1 MLKFF
6 AVYGTYSLIGLERG
20 SHLADEVEFFMY
32 DTIKIFL
39 LPSIIIFAISII
51 RRYFPPEKVKKIPSH
66 KKEFIGN
73 VLAALLGIVTPF
85 CSCSAVSLFVGIM
98 TVTITAVGYLFNAI

>member
-6 AVYGTYSLIGLERG
+6 AEYVTYSLIGLAHG
-20 SHLADEVEFFMY
+20 SHLADAVEFFIY

-39 LPSIIIFAISII
+39 LLSIIIFAISII
-51 RRYFPPEKVKKIPSH
+51 RSYFPPERTKKILSH

-85 CSCSAVSLFVGIM
+85 CSCSAVSLFVGIRNNDCNNNSRR
-98 TVTITAVGYLFNAI
+98 LFV